1 MIRKKTIL
9 RGLVWA
15 TALLP
20 MIAYAENSANAAKP
34 QSALEATKRAAESQV
49 RNTIEPILN
58 KYCHE
63 ECKLMSVNASVD
75 VSTPEHLAPGF
86 DDIDPKG
93 AGDLTATSAE
103 AKILIDEKIGPVSKS
118 KILDLVQQYMETL
131 DYPVKVS
138 VQTAGFPSPVGSAEK
153 LADLREKV
161 TKQFRSTLETLFTQ
175 FCPNQC
181 VLTDFELDTEPSN
194 IEESQYGSTGEYVG
208 ENGVAIHIR
217 DVSGTILIDDSI
229 SATER
234 ANILEMAKLKTNSLK
249 NVTLTAKSMKF
260 PKSKVE
266 RDAAQLLASNGEGR
280 APSSVTDK
288 SEQNSADTTT
298 NSNTKA
304 VENKESKI
312 SETNQ
317 HQESNQKTETYNRI
331 EKIERVES
339 GDAVQAELQKFKV
352 YGLVFACSILS
363 ILIFLALASWKQKQG
378 TSTVHTNTLRGLG
391 GGEIDPITGMEN
403 HENTPKEA
411 STERANLVAK
421 RYEIERLVSELMSVF
436 AQQPKVAKQVFSRII
451 SEEGIETT
459 AAYVHIFG
467 ESVVMD
473 MLRDPSLQSDMN
485 ELMEFYAKNP
495 IELEDDEKLDLLKKL
510 HNRTVAGKLV
520 VMGSRSSQQYDF
532 LADMDGTQI
541 LELIRN
547 ESLTVKSIILTQ
559 CDATKRST
567 IYSQMEPELKLKL
580 MTELSRIDY
589 LPREYIYN
597 VATALKR
604 KRQENP
610 KLNTEALPGSEVL
623 VTLLERTEPKM
634 QQTVMRELESTSPE
648 SARTVKGKLVSL
660 DTLCYLRD
668 GQLLEV
674 VLSLKHEELLQF
686 LKGAPTEV
694 RTSIFAKS
702 LKDLVVEL
710 EEELAQVSPANREA
724 YFNLERKVLNRM
736 KMMANEGLINLVETN
751 ERMFAQRG
759 ASPFLQAGAAG
770 KPETTS
776 DGVTTNIKKVAGW

>member
-1 MIRKKTIL
+1 MNRKKSIL
-9 RGLVWA
+9 RSLFWA
-15 TALLP
+15 PIALITLS
-20 MIAYAENSANAAKP
+20 SAFEASTFAAKSM
-34 QSALEATKRAAESQV
+34 SATEITKRAAESQV

-63 ECKLMSVNASVD
+63 ECKLMSVNAAVD
-75 VSTPEHLAPGF
+75 VSVPEHLAPGF
-86 DDIDPKG
+86 DDIDPKT
-93 AGDLTATSAE
+93 AGELSATSAE

-118 KILDLVQQYMETL
+118 KILDLVQQYVETL
-131 DYPVKVS
+131 DFPVKVS
-138 VQTAGFPSPVGSAEK
+138 VQTTGFPSPVGSAEK
-153 LADLREKV
+153 IADLRDKV
-161 TKQFRSTLETLFTQ
+161 TRQFRSTLETLFTQ

-181 VLTDFELDTEPSN
+181 ILTDFELDTEPSN
-194 IEESQYGSTGEYVG
+194 VEESQYGATGEYVG

-217 DVSGTILIDDSI
+217 EVTGTILIDDSI
-229 SATER
+229 APAER
-234 ANILEMAKLKTNSLK
+234 ANILEMAKLKTNALK
-249 NVTLTAKSMKF
+249 NVTLSAMTMKF
-260 PKSKVE
+260 PKSKIE
-266 RDAAQLLASNGEGR
+266 RDAAEQLLASNINGR
-280 APSSVTDK
+280 APSSVTDNSK
-288 SEQNSADTTT
+288 TEDNSEENTT
-298 NSNTKA
+298 STKA
-304 VENKESKI
+304 IENTESKT
-312 SETNQ
+312 SATNDHHET
-317 HQESNQKTETYNRI
+317 NQKTETYNRI

-363 ILIFLALASWKQKQG
+363 ILIFLALASWKQRQPAQAP
-378 TSTVHTNTLRGLG
+378 LRGTG
-391 GGEIDPITGMEN
+391 GGEIDPVTGMET
-403 HENTPKEA
+403 HESTPKEA
-411 STERANLVAK
+411 SNERVALVAK
-421 RYEIERLVSELMSVF
+421 RYEIDRLVSELMGVF
-436 AQQPKVAKQVFSRII
+436 AQQPKVAKQVFSRVIT
-451 SEEGIETT
+451 EEGIETT

-473 MLRDPSLQSDMN
+473 MLRDPSLQADMN

-520 VMGSRSSQQYDF
+520 VIGSRSSQQYDF

-547 ESLTVKSIILTQ
+547 ESVTVKSIILTQ
-559 CDATKRST
+559 CDASKRT
-567 IYSQMEPELKLKL
+567 AIYSQMDAELKMKL

-589 LPREYIYN
+589 LPREYINN

-674 VLSLKHEELLQF
+674 VLSLKHDELLQF
-686 LKGAPTEV
+686 LKGAPAEI
-694 RTSIFAKS
+694 RKSIFSKS
-702 LKDLVVEL
+702 PKDLVIEL
-710 EEELAQVSPANREA
+710 EEELGQVSPANREA
-724 YFNLERKVLNRM
+724 YINLERKVLNRM
-736 KMMANEGLINLVETN
+736 KMMANEGLINLIETN

-759 ASPFLQAGAAG
+759 DSPFLQAAAATNDP
-770 KPETTS
+770 KAEATTR
-776 DGVTTNIKKVAGW
+776 NIKKVAGW